1 MKHKVWNIPSAVS
14 IPEELIR
21 AGYTPLLAAVLASRG
36 VTTVSAAA
44 SFLEGGVRT
53 LEDPLLLTDMD
64 AAVRRIERARQ
75 SGEKVAVYGD
85 YDVDGI
91 TSACL
96 LTEYL
101 RGIGIE
107 TEIYIPDRME
117 EGYGLNTGAIERLRD
132 MGVSL
137 IITVDCGVTAVGE
150 TDYAATLGMD
160 MLITDHHECQAE
172 LPRAVAVVDPKRP
185 DGRYPSRDL
194 AGVGV
199 AFKLVCALSGDS
211 AAMLERFADLV
222 AVGTV
227 ADVMPL
233 TRENRY
239 IVKTGLEKL
248 RAAPR
253 AGLAALMAEA
263 GVTESRL
270 NAMSIGFTLAPR
282 INAAGRLG
290 RVGHAAKLMME
301 HDPEKARRLAAEL
314 CDMNRERQQLEAAIW
329 EEAVAMLDGQTPTGP
344 IVLAGQGWHQGVIG
358 IAASRLAETYSVPAV
373 IISLDGDR
381 GKGSCRSYGGF
392 NLFDALGACGDLL
405 EGFGGH
411 ALAAGLNIRG
421 ANVDAFRAKLA
432 ECYANY
438 VCPTEEGLPLDLV
451 IGDRRMLT
459 MKCVESLEALEP
471 CGNENPRPLFA
482 ILDAQLLEAVP
493 IGGGKHVR
501 LKIEKFGQTFDCV
514 WFSHSINELGLSP
527 MERVDAAFYPQVSEF
542 RGRRNVQLVLQD
554 LRKADVAGLCRR
566 ILREGDAPG
575 VAINRGDLARVW
587 RSLEELSP
595 LRIGIGRLGKIE
607 HRLPA
612 ARIALGLRVLWELDL
627 AEIRFA
633 EEGNVEDIYV
643 MSTNKGIKADLMQ
656 SAAWRKHHY

>member
-75 SGEKVAVYGD
+75 NGEKVAVYGD

-150 TDYAATLGMD
+150 TDYAASLGMD

-233 TRENRY
+233 TGENRY

-290 RVGHAAKLMME
+290 RVAHAAKLMME

-314 CDMNRERQQLEAAIW
+314 CDMNRERQQLEASIW

-373 IISLDGDR
+373 IISLDGDH

-421 ANVDAFRAKLA
+421 ENVDAFRAKLA

-482 ILDAQLLEAVP
+482 LLDAQLLEAAP

-501 LKIEKFGQTFDCV
+501 LKIEKFGQSFDCV

-527 MERVDAAFYPQVSEF
+527 MERVDVAFYPQVSEF

-633 EEGNVEDIYV
+633 EEENVEDIYV
-643 MSTNKGIKADLMQ
+643 MSTDKGIKADLMQ

>member
-75 SGEKVAVYGD
+75 NGEKVAVYGD

-150 TDYAATLGMD
+150 TDYAASLGMD

-233 TRENRY
+233 TGENRY

-290 RVGHAAKLMME
+290 RVAHAAKLMME

-314 CDMNRERQQLEAAIW
+314 CDMNRERQQLEASIW

-373 IISLDGDR
+373 IISLDGDH

-421 ANVDAFRAKLA
+421 ENVDAFRAKLA

-482 ILDAQLLEAVP
+482 LLDAQLLEAAP

-501 LKIEKFGQTFDCV
+501 LKIEKFGQSFDCV

-633 EEGNVEDIYV
+633 EEENVEDIYV
-643 MSTNKGIKADLMQ
+643 MSTDKGIKADLMQ

>member
-1 MKHKVWNIPSAVS
+1 MKHKVWNIPPAVS

-36 VTTVSAAA
+36 VTEAGAAA
-44 SFLEGGVRT
+44 SFLEGGPCA
-53 LEDPLLLTDMD
+53 LEDPMLLTDMD

-75 SGEKVAVYGD
+75 QGEKVAVYGD

-96 LTEYL
+96 LAEYL

-117 EGYGLNTGAIERLRD
+117 EGYGLNIGAIEHLRD
-132 MGVSL
+132 AGVTL

-150 TDYAATLGMD
+150 TDYAAALGMD

-211 AAMLERFADLV
+211 VSMMERFSDLV
-222 AVGTV
+222 AVGTI

-233 TRENRY
+233 TGENRY

-248 RAAPR
+248 RVAPR

-263 GVTESRL
+263 GIAEARL

-290 RVGHAAKLMME
+290 RVAHAAELMME
-301 HDPEKARRLAAEL
+301 HDPERARRLAAEL
-314 CDMNRERQQLEAAIW
+314 CDMNRERQQLEADIW
-329 EEAVAMLDGQTPTGP
+329 EQALAMLAGHIPGEP
-344 IVLAGQGWHQGVIG
+344 IVLAGEGWHQGVIG

-411 ALAAGLNIRG
+411 ALAAGLNIHRN
-421 ANVDAFRAKLA
+421 NVEAFRKALA
-432 ECYANY
+432 EHY
-438 VCPTEEGLPLDLV
+438 VNHVPQAEEGLSLDLV

-459 MKCVESLEALEP
+459 MRCVESLEALEP
-471 CGNENPRPLFA
+471 CGNENPRPMFA
-482 ILDAQLLEAVP
+482 LLDAHLQEMAP

-501 LKIEKFGQTFDCV
+501 LKIEKFGQTYDCV
-514 WFSHSINELGLSP
+514 WFAHSINDLGLSVGD
-527 MERVDAAFYPQVSEF
+527 RVDAAFYPQVSEF

-554 LRKADVAGLCRR
+554 LRKADIAGLCRR

-575 VAINRGDLARVW
+575 VTIDRSELARIW
-587 RSLEELSP
+587 RSLEGLAP
-595 LRIGIGRLGKIE
+595 LRIGVGRLGKIE

-612 ARIALGLRVLWELDL
+612 ARIALGLRVLWELGL
-627 AEIRFA
+627 AEVRFA
-633 EEGNVEDIYV
+633 EEEDIYI
-643 MSTNKGIKADLMQ
+643 MLTNKGIKADLMH
-656 SAAWRKHHY
+656 SAAWRRHHR

>member
-1 MKHKVWNIPSAVS
+1 MKHKVWNIPPEVS

-36 VTTVSAAA
+36 VKTVSAAA
-44 SFLEGGVRT
+44 SFLEGGPCA
-53 LEDPLLLTDMD
+53 LEDPMLLTDMD

-75 SGEKVAVYGD
+75 GGEKVAVYGD

-96 LTEYL
+96 LAEYL
-101 RGIGIE
+101 RGTGIE

-117 EGYGLNTGAIERLRD
+117 EGYGLNIGAIEHLRD
-132 MGVSL
+132 AGVTL

-150 TDYAATLGMD
+150 TDHAASLGMD

-185 DGRYPSRDL
+185 DGCYPSRDL

-211 AAMLERFADLV
+211 EAMLERFSDLV
-222 AVGTV
+222 AVGTI

-233 TRENRY
+233 TGENRY

-248 RAAPR
+248 RTAPR

-263 GVTESRL
+263 GITESRL

-290 RVGHAAKLMME
+290 RVAHAAELMME
-301 HDPEKARRLAAEL
+301 HDPERARRLAAEL

-329 EEAVAMLDGQTPTGP
+329 EEALAILAGQTPTGP

-373 IISLDGDR
+373 IISLDGEH

-411 ALAAGLNIRG
+411 ALAAGLNIHRD
-421 ANVDAFRAKLA
+421 NVAAFQKALN
-432 ECYANY
+432 EHY
-438 VCPTEEGLPLDLV
+438 VNHVPQAEEGLPLDMV

-459 MKCVESLEALEP
+459 MRCVESLEALEP
-471 CGNENPRPLFA
+471 CGNENPRPMFA
-482 ILDAQLLEAVP
+482 FLDAHLQELAP

-501 LKIEKFGQTFDCV
+501 LKIEKFGQTYDCV
-514 WFSHSINELGLSP
+514 WFSHSINDLGLSVGD
-527 MERVDAAFYPQVSEF
+527 RVDAAFYPQISEF

-554 LRKADVAGLCRR
+554 LRKADIAGLCRR
-566 ILREGDAPG
+566 ILREGEAPG
-575 VAINRGDLARVW
+575 VTIERGELARIW
-587 RSLEELSP
+587 RSLEGLAP

-612 ARIALGLRVLWELDL
+612 ARIALGLRVLWELEL
-627 AEIRFA
+627 AEVRFA
-633 EEGNVEDIYV
+633 EEEDIYI
-643 MSTNKGIKADLMQ
+643 MLTNKGIKADLMQ
-656 SAAWRKHHY
+656 SAAWRKYHR

>member
-75 SGEKVAVYGD
+75 NGEKVAVYGD

-150 TDYAATLGMD
+150 TDYAASLGMD

-233 TRENRY
+233 TGENRY

-290 RVGHAAKLMME
+290 RVAHAAKLMME

-314 CDMNRERQQLEAAIW
+314 CDMNRERQQLEASIW

-373 IISLDGDR
+373 IISLDGDH

-421 ANVDAFRAKLA
+421 ENVDAFRAKLA

-482 ILDAQLLEAVP
+482 LLDAQLLEAAP

-501 LKIEKFGQTFDCV
+501 LKIEKFGQSFDCV

-527 MERVDAAFYPQVSEF
+527 MERVDVAFYPQVSEF

-633 EEGNVEDIYV
+633 EEENVEDIYV

>member
-233 TRENRY
+233 TGENRY

-421 ANVDAFRAKLA
+421 ANVDAFRAKLT

-451 IGDRRMLT
+451 IDDRRMLT

-501 LKIEKFGQTFDCV
+501 LKIEKFGQSFDCV

>member
-233 TRENRY
+233 TGENRY

-421 ANVDAFRAKLA
+421 ANVDAFRAKLT

-451 IGDRRMLT
+451 IDDRRMLT

-501 LKIEKFGQTFDCV
+501 LKIEKFGQSFDCV

-633 EEGNVEDIYV
+633 EEGDVEDIYV

>member
-1 MKHKVWNIPSAVS
+1 MKHKVWNIPPAVS

-36 VTTVSAAA
+36 VTEASAAA
-44 SFLEGGVRT
+44 SFLEGGPCA
-53 LEDPLLLTDMD
+53 LEDPMLLTDMD

-75 SGEKVAVYGD
+75 NGEKVAVYGD

-96 LTEYL
+96 LAEYL
-101 RGIGIE
+101 RDIGIE

-117 EGYGLNTGAIERLRD
+117 EGYGLNIGAIEHLRD
-132 MGVSL
+132 AGVTL

-150 TDYAATLGMD
+150 TDYAASLGMD

-211 AAMLERFADLV
+211 EAMMEQFSDLV
-222 AVGTV
+222 AVGTI

-233 TRENRY
+233 TGENRH
-239 IVKTGLEKL
+239 IVKAGLEKL
-248 RAAPR
+248 RMSPR

-290 RVGHAAKLMME
+290 RVAHAAELMME
-301 HDPEKARRLAAEL
+301 HDPERARRLAAEL

-329 EEAVAMLDGQTPTGP
+329 EEALAMLAGQTPKGP
-344 IVLAGQGWHQGVIG
+344 IVLAGEGWHQGVIG

-373 IISLDGDR
+373 IISLDGER

-411 ALAAGLNIRG
+411 TLAAGLNIHRD
-421 ANVDAFRAKLA
+421 NVDAFRKAL
-432 ECYANY
+432 EEHY
-438 VCPTEEGLPLDLV
+438 VNHVPQAEEGLPLDLV

-459 MKCVESLEALEP
+459 MRCVESLEALEP
-471 CGNENPRPLFA
+471 CGNENPRPMFA
-482 ILDAQLLEAVP
+482 LLDAYLQELAP

-501 LKIEKFGQTFDCV
+501 LKIEKFGQTYDCV
-514 WFSHSINELGLSP
+514 WFSHSINDLGLSVGD
-527 MERVDAAFYPQVSEF
+527 RVDAAFYPQVSEF

-554 LRKADVAGLCRR
+554 LRKADIAGLCRG

-575 VAINRGDLARVW
+575 VTIDRSELARIW
-587 RSLEELSP
+587 RSLEGLAP

-612 ARIALGLRVLWELDL
+612 ARIALGLRVLWELKL
-627 AEIRFA
+627 AEVRFA
-633 EEGNVEDIYV
+633 EEEDIYI
-643 MSTNKGIKADLMQ
+643 MLTNKGIKADLMQ
-656 SAAWRKHHY
+656 SAAWRKYHR

>member
-1 MKHKVWNIPSAVS
+1 MKHKVWNIPPAVS

-36 VTTVSAAA
+36 VRTVSAAA
-44 SFLEGGVRT
+44 SFLEGGPCA
-53 LEDPLLLTDMD
+53 LEDPMLLTDMD

-75 SGEKVAVYGD
+75 NGEKVAVYGD

-96 LTEYL
+96 LAEYL
-101 RGIGIE
+101 RGSGIE

-117 EGYGLNTGAIERLRD
+117 EGYGLNIGAIEHLRD
-132 MGVSL
+132 AGVTL

-150 TDYAATLGMD
+150 TDYAASLGMD

-211 AAMLERFADLV
+211 KAMMERFSDLV
-222 AVGTV
+222 AVGTI

-233 TRENRY
+233 TGENRY
-239 IVKTGLEKL
+239 IVKMGLEKL
-248 RAAPR
+248 RTEPR

-290 RVGHAAKLMME
+290 RVAHAAELMME
-301 HDPEKARRLAAEL
+301 HDPERARRLAAEL

-329 EEAVAMLDGQTPTGP
+329 EEALAMLAGQTPKGP

-373 IISLDGDR
+373 IISLDGEH

-411 ALAAGLNIRG
+411 ALAAGLNICRD
-421 ANVDAFRAKLA
+421 NVDAFRKAL
-432 ECYANY
+432 EEHY
-438 VCPTEEGLPLDLV
+438 VNHVPQAEEGLPLDMV

-459 MKCVESLEALEP
+459 MRCVESLEALEP
-471 CGNENPRPLFA
+471 CGNENPRPMFA
-482 ILDAQLLEAVP
+482 LLDAYLQELAP

-501 LKIEKFGQTFDCV
+501 LKIEKFGQTYDCV
-514 WFSHSINELGLSP
+514 WFSHSINDLGLSVGD
-527 MERVDAAFYPQVSEF
+527 RVDAAFYPQVSEF

-554 LRKADVAGLCRR
+554 LRKADIAGLCRR
-566 ILREGDAPG
+566 ILEEGDAPG
-575 VAINRGDLARVW
+575 VAIDRGELARIW
-587 RSLEELSP
+587 RSLEGLAP
-595 LRIGIGRLGKIE
+595 LRIGISRLGKIE

-612 ARIALGLRVLWELDL
+612 ARIALGLRVLWELKL
-627 AEIRFA
+627 AEVRFA
-633 EEGNVEDIYV
+633 EEEDIYI
-643 MSTNKGIKADLMQ
+643 MLTNKGIKADLMQ
-656 SAAWRKHHY
+656 SAAWRKHHC

>member
-75 SGEKVAVYGD
+75 NGEKVAVYGD

-150 TDYAATLGMD
+150 TDYAASLGMD

-233 TRENRY
+233 TGENRY

-290 RVGHAAKLMME
+290 RVAHAAKLMME

-314 CDMNRERQQLEAAIW
+314 CDMNRERQQLEASIW

-373 IISLDGDR
+373 IISLDGDH

-421 ANVDAFRAKLA
+421 ENVDAFRAKLA

-482 ILDAQLLEAVP
+482 LLDAQLLEAVP

-501 LKIEKFGQTFDCV
+501 LKIEKFGQSFDCV

-527 MERVDAAFYPQVSEF
+527 MDRVDVAFYPQVSEF

-633 EEGNVEDIYV
+633 EEENVEDIYV

-656 SAAWRKHHY
+656 SVAWRKHHY

>member
-1 MKHKVWNIPSAVS
+1 MKDKVWNIPPEVS

-36 VTTVSAAA
+36 VMTVSAAA
-44 SFLEGGVRT
+44 SFLEGGPCA
-53 LEDPLLLTDMD
+53 LEDPMLLTDMD

-75 SGEKVAVYGD
+75 NGEKVAVYGD

-96 LTEYL
+96 LAEYL

-117 EGYGLNTGAIERLRD
+117 EGYGLNIGAIEHLRD
-132 MGVSL
+132 AGVTL

-150 TDYAATLGMD
+150 TDYAASLGMD

-211 AAMLERFADLV
+211 GAMMERFSDLV
-222 AVGTV
+222 AVGTI

-233 TRENRY
+233 TGENRY

-248 RAAPR
+248 RTAPR

-290 RVGHAAKLMME
+290 RVAHAAELMME
-301 HDPEKARRLAAEL
+301 HDPERARHLAAEL
-314 CDMNRERQQLEAAIW
+314 CDMNRERQQLEADIW
-329 EEAVAMLDGQTPTGP
+329 EQALGMLSEYTPGEP
-344 IVLAGQGWHQGVIG
+344 IVLAGEGWHQGVIG

-373 IISLDGDR
+373 IISLDGER

-392 NLFDALGACGDLL
+392 NLFDALGSCGDLL

-411 ALAAGLNIRG
+411 ALAAGLNIYRD
-421 ANVDAFRAKLA
+421 NVDAFRKALG
-432 ECYANY
+432 EHY
-438 VCPTEEGLPLDLV
+438 VNHVPVAEEGLPLDMV
-451 IGDRRMLT
+451 IGDRRLLT
-459 MKCVESLEALEP
+459 MRCVESLEALEP
-471 CGNENPRPLFA
+471 CGNENPRPMFA
-482 ILDAQLLEAVP
+482 ILDAWLQELAP

-501 LKIEKFGQTFDCV
+501 LKIEKFGQTYDCV
-514 WFSHSINELGLSP
+514 WFSHSISDLGLSAGD
-527 MERVDAAFYPQVSEF
+527 RVDVAFYTQVSEF

-554 LRKADVAGLCRR
+554 LRKADIAGLCRR

-575 VAINRGDLARVW
+575 VNIDRGELARIW
-587 RSLEELSP
+587 RSLEGLAP

-612 ARIALGLRVLWELDL
+612 ARIALGLRVLWELGL
-627 AEIRFA
+627 AEVRFA
-633 EEGNVEDIYV
+633 EEEDIYI
-643 MSTNKGIKADLMQ
+643 MLTNKGIKADLMQ
-656 SAAWRKHHY
+656 SAAWRKYHR